1 MTRIFGAVLEAWEEI
16 RVDRGRVIL
25 SLVGVAAAVW
35 AMATV
40 LALGQLISAAGEH
53 QLAQWEGKPGTVNI
67 GVYNTGGEGGAD
79 PYANP
84 YADPYANPYANPVAP
99 PTGAQLGT
107 LAGSQASEDVFGT
120 TVADY
125 MEKAGANYWT
135 RSRTSYVSLAFPPVL
150 AGAGGTGDIQDL
162 EGWESESM
170 AGAESGGELESGGGE
185 LESGG
190 AVEGAEPVGD
200 GSASTEFGEGGRPGF
215 GMMEPNYEMLAV
227 DPAYGPLFDV
237 QLTRGRW
244 LTEADGER
252 LMNPAVV
259 NEMLYKEMGEPSL
272 ASYPQI
278 ALSGPTGVRM
288 TVVGV
293 VADRSRWDSPRL
305 HVPYQSMAA
314 AAMAQLSPMNSSTV
328 SVLVPRG
335 EEAEA
340 QKVLVSVLQGRL
352 GKNYQV
358 EGQFIESQMRGQES
372 TERQVT
378 AIIAAIGGIVILV
391 GALGLLTVS
400 IVTMKQRVRE
410 MGIRRAMGASARRI
424 FTSVFLESVVA
435 TTAAGFIGVIASI
448 ITIRTAPLARWL
460 DLPFSVDSVGYPV
473 LAAFIGLAISA
484 GVGALCGII
493 PATMALRIKP
503 IDAIRF

>member
-40 LALGQLISAAGEH
+40 LALGQLIRAAGEH
-53 QLAQWEGKPGTVNI
+53 QLAQWDGKPGTVNI
-67 GVYNTGGEGGAD
+67 GVYSTGGD
-79 PYANP
+79 KFSDP
-84 YADPYANPYANPVAP
+84 YADPYANPYANPAAA

-107 LAGSQASEDVFGT
+107 LAGAQASEDMFST
-120 TVADY
+120 TVAEY
-125 MEKAGANYWT
+125 MESAGANYWT
-135 RSRTSYVSLAFPPVL
+135 RSRISYVSLAFPPVL

-170 AGAESGGELESGGGE
+170 AGAEAGSELESTGGTV
-185 LESGG
+185 
-190 AVEGAEPVGD
+190 AGAEAVGD
-200 GSASTEFGEGGRPGF
+200 GSASTEFGEGGTPGY
-215 GMMEPNYEMLAV
+215 GMMEPRYEMLAV

-237 QLTRGRW
+237 QLIRGRW

-259 NEMLYKEMGEPSL
+259 NDMLYKEMGEPSL

-305 HVPYQSMAA
+305 HVPYESMAA
-314 AAMAQLSPMNSSTV
+314 AAMAQLSPMDSATV

-460 DLPFSVDSVGYPV
+460 DLPFAVDSVGYPV

>member
-40 LALGQLISAAGEH
+40 LALGQLIRAAGEH
-53 QLAQWEGKPGTVNI
+53 QLAQWDGKPGTVNI
-67 GVYNTGGEGGAD
+67 GVYSTGGD
-79 PYANP
+79 KFSDP
-84 YADPYANPYANPVAP
+84 YADPYANPYANPAVP

-107 LAGSQASEDVFGT
+107 LAGAQASEDMFST
-120 TVADY
+120 TVAEY
-125 MEKAGANYWT
+125 MESAGANYWT
-135 RSRTSYVSLAFPPVL
+135 RSRISYVSLAFPPVL

-170 AGAESGGELESGGGE
+170 AGAEAGSELEST
-185 LESGG
+185 GG
-190 AVEGAEPVGD
+190 AVAGAEAVGD
-200 GSASTEFGEGGRPGF
+200 GSASTEFGEGGTPGY
-215 GMMEPNYEMLAV
+215 GMMESRYEMLAV

-237 QLTRGRW
+237 QLIRGRW
-244 LTEADGER
+244 LTEADGKR

-305 HVPYQSMAA
+305 HVPYESLAA
-314 AAMAQLSPMNSSTV
+314 AAMAQLSPMDSATV

-460 DLPFSVDSVGYPV
+460 DLPFAVDSVGYPV

>member
-53 QLAQWEGKPGTVNI
+53 QLAQWDGKPGTVNI
-67 GVYNTGGEGGAD
+67 GVYSTGGD
-79 PYANP
+79 KFSDP
-84 YADPYANPYANPVAP
+84 YADPYANPYANPAVP

-107 LAGSQASEDVFGT
+107 LAGAQASEDMFST
-120 TVADY
+120 TVAEY
-125 MEKAGANYWT
+125 MESAGANYWT
-135 RSRTSYVSLAFPPVL
+135 RSRISYVSLAFPPVL

-170 AGAESGGELESGGGE
+170 AGAEAGSELEST
-185 LESGG
+185 GG
-190 AVEGAEPVGD
+190 AVAGAEAVGD
-200 GSASTEFGEGGRPGF
+200 GSASTEFGEGGTPGY
-215 GMMEPNYEMLAV
+215 GMMESRYEMLAV

-237 QLTRGRW
+237 QLIRGRW
-244 LTEADGER
+244 LTEADGKR

-305 HVPYQSMAA
+305 HVPYESLAA
-314 AAMAQLSPMNSSTV
+314 AAMAQLSPMDSATV

-460 DLPFSVDSVGYPV
+460 DLPFAVDSVGYPV

>member
-53 QLAQWEGKPGTVNI
+53 QLAQWDGKPGTVNI
-67 GVYNTGGEGGAD
+67 GVYRTGGEDPSD
-79 PYANP
+79 PYAKP
-84 YADPYANPYANPVAP
+84 YADPYANPYANPAAA

-107 LAGSQASEDVFGT
+107 LAGAQASEDVFGT
-120 TVADY
+120 TVAEY
-125 MEKAGANYWT
+125 MESAGANYWT
-135 RSRTSYVSLAFPPVL
+135 RSRISYVSLAFPPVV
-150 AGAGGTGDIQDL
+150 AGAGGADMQDL
-162 EGWESESM
+162 DGWESESM
-170 AGAESGGELESGGGE
+170 AGAEASG
-185 LESGG
+185 
-190 AVEGAEPVGD
+190 
-200 GSASTEFGEGGRPGF
+200 TPGY
-215 GMMEPNYEMLAV
+215 GMMEQNYEMLAV

-252 LMNPAVV
+252 LMNPTVV

-272 ASYPQI
+272 ASYPQL

-305 HVPYQSMAA
+305 HVPYESMAA
-314 AAMAQLSPMNSSTV
+314 AAMTQLSPMDSATV

-335 EEAEA
+335 EEGEA

-448 ITIRTAPLARWL
+448 VTIRTAPLARWL

>member
-40 LALGQLISAAGEH
+40 LALGQLIRAAGEH
-53 QLAQWEGKPGTVNI
+53 QLAQWDGKPGTVNI
-67 GVYNTGGEGGAD
+67 GVYSTGGD
-79 PYANP
+79 KFSDP
-84 YADPYANPYANPVAP
+84 YADPYANPYANPAVP

-107 LAGSQASEDVFGT
+107 LAGAQASEDMFST
-120 TVADY
+120 TVAEY
-125 MEKAGANYWT
+125 MESAGANYWT
-135 RSRTSYVSLAFPPVL
+135 RSRISYVSLAFPPVL

-170 AGAESGGELESGGGE
+170 AGAEAGSELEST
-185 LESGG
+185 GG
-190 AVEGAEPVGD
+190 AVAGAEAVGD
-200 GSASTEFGEGGRPGF
+200 GSASTEFGEGGTPGY
-215 GMMEPNYEMLAV
+215 GMMESRYEMLAV

-237 QLTRGRW
+237 QLIRGRW

-305 HVPYQSMAA
+305 HVPYESMAA
-314 AAMAQLSPMNSSTV
+314 AAMAQLSPMDSATV

-460 DLPFSVDSVGYPV
+460 DLPFAVDSVGYPV

>member
-53 QLAQWEGKPGTVNI
+53 QLAQWDGKPGTVNI
-67 GVYNTGGEGGAD
+67 GVYRTGGEDPSD
-79 PYANP
+79 PYAQP
-84 YADPYANPYANPVAP
+84 YADPYANPYANPAAA

-107 LAGSQASEDVFGT
+107 LAGAQASEDVFGT
-120 TVADY
+120 TVAEY
-125 MEKAGANYWT
+125 MESAGANYWT
-135 RSRTSYVSLAFPPVL
+135 RSRISYVSLAFPPVV
-150 AGAGGTGDIQDL
+150 AGAGGADMQNLD
-162 EGWESESM
+162 GWESENM
-170 AGAESGGELESGGGE
+170 AGAEAGGELESAGG
-185 LESGG
+185 SSV
-190 AVEGAEPVGD
+190 AGAEAVGD
-200 GSASTEFGEGGRPGF
+200 GSASTEFGAGGIAGY
-215 GMMEPNYEMLAV
+215 GMMEQNYEMLAV

-252 LMNPAVV
+252 LMNPTVV

-272 ASYPQI
+272 ASYPQL

-305 HVPYQSMAA
+305 HVPYESMAA
-314 AAMAQLSPMNSSTV
+314 AAMTQLSPMDSATV

-335 EEAEA
+335 EEGEA

-448 ITIRTAPLARWL
+448 VTIRTAPLARWL